1 MSHINPISEFMA
13 EWEPC
18 YRHPSRRAHG
28 FCDACQRSF
37 CRSCIFPDHQCG
49 PQEHSRTPPA
59 TPRRILAGALA
70 AGALV
75 AGSYTVFSLRQT
87 SELPGRS
94 AEMIPGPAVGRP
106 PAAPLSSIPPETRPV
121 PVPTQVDLHSPSPQD
136 LPAPAGMPPQVA
148 RSFDRGPVERPA
160 LLLTFDAG
168 SHSNGASEILDVLAA
183 EGVRTTFFLTGEFI
197 HDHPDLVRR
206 IVADGHEV
214 GNHTETHLHLTR
226 WEEERRHTTRPDVD
240 RARLLAELENTQ
252 AAFMALTGESMAPLW
267 RAPYGEYNK
276 EILTWAAAAGWAHV
290 GWTPSMDTLDWV
302 ADTDSHLYRDA
313 EEIGRRL
320 LDLPDRDDHGGR
332 GAIVLMHLGS
342 ERPAQDQLSKILPQ
356 VLAGYRARGLR
367 LLTASAMMQ
376 GS

>member
-1 MSHINPISEFMA
+1 M
-13 EWEPC
+13 
-18 YRHPSRRAHG
+18 
-28 FCDACQRSF
+28 
-37 CRSCIFPDHQCG
+37 
-49 PQEHSRTPPA
+49 
-59 TPRRILAGALA
+59 
-70 AGALV
+70 
-75 AGSYTVFSLRQT
+75 
-87 SELPGRS
+87 
-94 AEMIPGPAVGRP
+94 
-106 PAAPLSSIPPETRPV
+106 PL
-121 PVPTQVDLHSPSPQD
+121 
-136 LPAPAGMPPQVA
+136 QVA

-168 SHSNGASEILDVLAA
+168 SHSSGASEILDVLAA

-267 RAPYGEYNK
+267 RAPYGEYNR
-276 EILTWAAAAGWAHV
+276 EILAWAAAAGWAHV

-302 ADTDSHLYRDA
+302 ADTESHLYRDA

-342 ERPAQDQLSKILPQ
+342 ERPAQEQLGKILPQ

>member
-1 MSHINPISEFMA
+1 
-13 EWEPC
+13 
-18 YRHPSRRAHG
+18 
-28 FCDACQRSF
+28 
-37 CRSCIFPDHQCG
+37 
-49 PQEHSRTPPA
+49 
-59 TPRRILAGALA
+59 
-70 AGALV
+70 V

-87 SELPGRS
+87 SEPPGRS
-94 AEMIPGPAVGRP
+94 AEMIPGPAVERP

-121 PVPTQVDLHSPSPQD
+121 PVPTQVDLRSPSPQD

-168 SHSNGASEILDVLAA
+168 SHSSGASEILDVLAA

-276 EILTWAAAAGWAHV
+276 EILAWAAAAGWAHV

-342 ERPAQDQLSKILPQ
+342 ERPAQDQLGKILPQ